1 MFLNVAAVV
10 LAASNHW
17 PYARRRAG
25 TFVLGNLQLAILVRN
40 ELFGR
45 ILYLVV
51 NTLFAKVSAPSTRSA
66 ESNICRSGPRSGLG
80 AVALQH
86 CNIWAAYILDVP

>member
-1 MFLNVAAVV
+1 VTFFNVTAVV
-10 LAASNHW
+10 LAASYHW

-25 TFVLGNLQLAILVRN
+25 SFVLGNLQLAVLVRN

-51 NTLFAKVSAPSTRSA
+51 NILFAKVGTPS
-66 ESNICRSGPRSGLG
+66 
-80 AVALQH
+80 V
-86 CNIWAAYILDVP
+86 